1 MWILYLT
8 LRDQVEDLWTS
19 FSWIYGPLL
28 FLIII
33 IIYLFVCLF
42 LRKLAPILLEEYEQE
57 LILLDRN

>member
-19 FSWIYGPLL
+19 FSWTYGPLL

-42 LRKLAPILLEEYEQE
+42 FTWE
-57 LILLDRN
+57 LYDINIPEDKSS

>member
-8 LRDQVEDLWTS
+8 LRDQVEDLRTS

-42 LRKLAPILLEEYEQE
+42 FTWE
-57 LILLDRN
+57 LYDINIPEDKSS